1 MKNYIRGVFSFF
13 FKLSEIKIT
22 DIVGKCLVRSLRDLF
37 ISAWIFP
44 SKIIFHAI
52 FVMRFLRKIN
62 AVKEMVEC
70 RCGKGRN
77 FAEIIIKKS
86 GYVFQD

>member
-13 FKLSEIKIT
+13 FELSEIKIT
-22 DIVGKCLVRSLRDLF
+22 DIVGRSLRDLF